1 MRKLDK
7 ILLVIE
13 YVISVVATATSNTQA
28 VTNPDFSDYLVG
40 GFGMLVG
47 AFLITS
53 IFTIPIQMSSG
64 WNKQEYVSKT
74 IRGLPIIIIISLLSR
89 FR

>member
-1 MRKLDK
+1 MRKIDK
-7 ILLVIE
+7 ILLIVE
-13 YVISVVATATSNTQA
+13 YVVSVIATATSSTQA

-53 IFTIPIQMSSG
+53 IFTLPIQMARG
-64 WNKQEYVSKT
+64 WNKQDYVSKT

-89 FR
+89 FK

>member
-7 ILLVIE
+7 ILLTVE
-13 YVISVVATATSNTQA
+13 YIISVVATATSSTHA
-28 VTNPDFSDYLVG
+28 VTNPGFSDYLVG

-53 IFTIPIQMSSG
+53 IFTLPIQMITG
-64 WNKQEYVSKT
+64 WNKQDYVSKT
-74 IRGLPIIIIISLLSR
+74 IRGLPVIIIISLLSR
-89 FR
+89 FN